1 MIMLETSLFV
11 ATIATLGMISPGPDF
26 FLVIRNAARYPRVAA
41 LMTAFGVVCGV
52 ATHMAYCVA
61 GLAVVITTTPWLFN
75 VLKYAGAAYL
85 IWIGI
90 QALFARGGSKMDVS
104 NLAQQSVS
112 LKKAFLQGYLCNLL
126 NPKATLFFLAM
137 FTQVLNIHSGIGE
150 KLWYAMIILLLS
162 AVWWPLLVVLFQ
174 SEPVRRGLA
183 KVQKLVDKLLGTVLI
198 ALGIKVAL
206 G

>member
-1 MIMLETSLFV
+1 MLETSLFV

>member
-1 MIMLETSLFV
+1 MLETSLFV

-26 FLVIRNAARYPRVAA
+26 FLVIRNAARYPRIAA
-41 LMTAFGVVCGV
+41 LMTAFGVICGV

-85 IWIGI
+85 IWIGV
-90 QALFARGGSKMDVS
+90 QALFTRGGSKLDVS
-104 NLAQQSVS
+104 HLAQQSVS

-150 KLWYAMIILLLS
+150 KLWYAMIIWGLS
-162 AVWWPLLVVLFQ
+162 VVWWPLLVVLFQ